1 MGLPAPIQLSSLII
15 HIATNNVNNE
25 ARANV
30 NIRIYQ
36 LQQKLIG
43 LQYDADR
50 ATTAEE
56 VDRILTQAREIE
68 LLIGF

>member
-1 MGLPAPIQLSSLII
+1 M
-15 HIATNNVNNE
+15 NNE

-36 LQQKLIG
+36 LQQKLAG

-50 ATTAEE
+50 ATNAEE
-56 VDRILTQAREIE
+56 VDRILAQAREIE
-68 LLIGF
+68 LLIGY